1 MLTGGR
7 VTAALLAAGLAIVA
21 ALGARGTLPGGDA
34 RIIAIVFTCIVLW
47 ATGAVASLWVSLLFF
62 FLAATCTSVPT
73 AEIFSGFGSS
83 AFWLVFSGAAIG
95 FALKESGLSERIG
108 IALARRI
115 GGSYLKALLAFAILS
130 FLLSLVMP
138 STFGRIAILIP
149 IAIGYC
155 DVVKLGAHAN
165 GRRGILLL
173 VIVGSYE
180 LAAAVLPANLP
191 NVIMAGILE
200 QSHGLHLR
208 FSEYLLLF
216 FPAGVIVRGAVRVLA
231 SYWLFADTVGEVEIP
246 AARVALGRREWH
258 AIVLLAI
265 TLALW
270 FTDAV
275 HHVAPAWVGLGFT
288 LVYFATSP
296 PAQLERFTATLKM
309 DLLWFIAAIIGLTAL
324 VNHLGVRVPDALALD
339 ALRDSPMLAYF
350 ALTALSI
357 VVCFAVTSNAEP
369 APFMPAVDAIARPAL
384 GDARLHHEHFS
395 APAAG
400 AAAGEAGGFEIE
412 LARSRRTLRVPP
424 DQSITDVLYDHGIEV
439 ATSCE
444 AGVCGACR
452 TTVLDGAPD
461 HRDAFLSAAD
471 KARNDCMMPCMSRC
485 RGERLVLDL

>member
-1 MLTGGR
+1 MSGAAIGGPGRGAGMLTGGR
-7 VTAALLAAGLAIVA
+7 VTAALLAAGLATVA

-180 LAAAVLPANLP
+180 LAARCCP
-191 NVIMAGILE
+191 
-200 QSHGLHLR
+200 
-208 FSEYLLLF
+208 
-216 FPAGVIVRGAVRVLA
+216 
-231 SYWLFADTVGEVEIP
+231 
-246 AARVALGRREWH
+246 
-258 AIVLLAI
+258 
-265 TLALW
+265 
-270 FTDAV
+270 
-275 HHVAPAWVGLGFT
+275 
-288 LVYFATSP
+288 
-296 PAQLERFTATLKM
+296 
-309 DLLWFIAAIIGLTAL
+309 
-324 VNHLGVRVPDALALD
+324 
-339 ALRDSPMLAYF
+339 
-350 ALTALSI
+350 
-357 VVCFAVTSNAEP
+357 
-369 APFMPAVDAIARPAL
+369 
-384 GDARLHHEHFS
+384 
-395 APAAG
+395 
-400 AAAGEAGGFEIE
+400 
-412 LARSRRTLRVPP
+412 RT
-424 DQSITDVLYDHGIEV
+424 
-439 ATSCE
+439 
-444 AGVCGACR
+444 CR
-452 TTVLDGAPD
+452 T
-461 HRDAFLSAAD
+461 
-471 KARNDCMMPCMSRC
+471 
-485 RGERLVLDL
+485 

>member
-1 MLTGGR
+1 MSGAAIGGPGRGAGMLTGGR
-7 VTAALLAAGLAIVA
+7 VTAALLAAGLATVA

-216 FPAGVIVRGAVRVLA
+216 FPAGVIVRGAVLVLA

-275 HHVAPAWVGLGFT
+275 HHVAPGWVGLGFT

-296 PAQLERFTATLKM
+296 TAQLERFTATLKM

-324 VNHLGVRVPDALALD
+324 VNHLGVRVPDAHRARCAARHPD
-339 ALRDSPMLAYF
+339 ARVLRADR
-350 ALTALSI
+350 
-357 VVCFAVTSNAEP
+357 
-369 APFMPAVDAIARPAL
+369 AVDRRLLRGHVERGTGAVHGGRRCDRAPGARRRA
-384 GDARLHHEHFS
+384 
-395 APAAG
+395 APSRAFFR
-400 AAAGEAGGFEIE
+400 AGG
-412 LARSRRTLRVPP
+412 
-424 DQSITDVLYDHGIEV
+424 G
-439 ATSCE
+439 
-444 AGVCGACR
+444 
-452 TTVLDGAPD
+452 
-461 HRDAFLSAAD
+461 
-471 KARNDCMMPCMSRC
+471 RC
-485 RGERLVLDL
+485 RG

>member
-1 MLTGGR
+1 MSGGALGGPGRGAGMLTGGR
-7 VTAALLAAGLAIVA
+7 VTAALLAAGLASVA
-21 ALGARGTLPGGDA
+21 ALGARGTLSAGDA
-34 RIIAIVFTCIVLW
+34 RIVAIVFTCIVLW

-138 STFGRIAILIP
+138 STFGRIAILVP

-200 QSHGLHLR
+200 QSHGMHLR

-216 FPAGVIVRGAVRVLA
+216 FPAGVIVRGAVLVLA
-231 SYWLFADTVGEVEIP
+231 SWWLFADTVGEVEIP

-265 TLALW
+265 TLAFW

-275 HHVAPAWVGLGFT
+275 HRIAPGWVGLGFA
-288 LVYFATSP
+288 LVYFGTSP

-324 VNHLGVRVPDALALD
+324 VNHLDMRVPDTLALD
-339 ALRDSPMLAYF
+339 ALRDSPMLVYF

-369 APFMPAVDAIARPAL
+369 ALYVPIVS
-384 GDARLHHEHFS
+384 RLLAQGLHLK
-395 APAAG
+395 AG
-400 AAAGEAGGFEIE
+400 L
-412 LARSRRTLRVPP
+412 LAQVMG
-424 DQSITDVLYDHGIEV
+424 Y
-439 ATSCE
+439 A
-444 AGVCGACR
+444 
-452 TTVLDGAPD
+452 TTVLPYQSPPIVFGNALAQLDRGAVLRYCIATALLGVVFVIPVN
-461 HRDAFLSAAD
+461 ALWW
-471 KARNDCMMPCMSRC
+471 
-485 RGERLVLDL
+485 RLIGLL